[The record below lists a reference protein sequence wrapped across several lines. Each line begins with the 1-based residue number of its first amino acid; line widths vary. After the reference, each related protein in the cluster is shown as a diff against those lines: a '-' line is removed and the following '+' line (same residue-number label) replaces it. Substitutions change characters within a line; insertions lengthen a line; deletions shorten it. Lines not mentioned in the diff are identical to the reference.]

1 MSLMVGVSGI
11 RGIVGE
17 TMTPQLAVRAAC
29 AMGAFCDKGR
39 VLVGRDS
46 RPSGTM
52 LRSAV
57 ISGLLASGCEVIDL
71 GVITTPGVGVMVG
84 RLHAAGALM
93 LTASHNPAPWNGIKF
108 ITADG
113 SAPSE
118 PVARRI
124 IDIFEGDAFAL
135 ADHDH
140 IGTPRT
146 DDGGPQH
153 HVDTVLKIVDADTV
167 RRQGFHV
174 VLDSVNGSGGPT
186 GRGLLERLGCR
197 VTHING
203 DPTGR
208 FAHTPEPIAE
218 NLTGLGDEVRR
229 SGAHVGFA
237 QDPDADRLAVVDET
251 GAFIGEEY
259 TFALGAM
266 RVLETRPGPV
276 AANLSTSRM
285 IDDIAA
291 RMGSGCTVHRSPVG
305 EANVVAA
312 MKEHQCVVGGEGNG
326 GLIDP
331 RVVDIRDSM
340 TSMAIILELMATRG
354 QPLSD
359 IVATI
364 PRYVMVKQKFPC
376 DRPRIG
382 RVLERLRTA
391 FDDARVSTIDGVRMD
406 WPTGWVHV
414 RGSNTEP
421 IMRVI
426 GESAD
431 DRSAE
436 RLVEKVRRVVD
447 QVE

>member
-46 RPSGTM
+46 RPSGSM

-421 IMRVI
+421 IMRII